1 MNTCAD
7 EACAVAL
14 ALKASRPDKDEQR
27 RLGGGEVELVR
38 NCVQYYQAS
47 NLDGKPREVLA
58 WFANCL
64 LRIRC
69 NLERQFVDPDAT
81 LLPSTL
87 PAATECAAPVH
98 PDLDVLVWELEDAA
112 KFLSETKEFHAA
124 HWHWL
129 GSLFGESLAV
139 LKLEQSRQLI

>member
-14 ALKASRPDKDEQR
+14 ALKASRPDKEEQR

-47 NLDGKPREVLA
+47 KLDGKPHDVLA

-64 LRIRC
+64 PRIRC
-69 NLERQFVDPDAT
+69 NLERQYVNPDAT

-87 PAATECAAPVH
+87 PAATECGAPVH
-98 PDLDVLVWELEDAA
+98 PDLDVLVWELGDAA

-129 GSLFGESLAV
+129 GSLFGCGLAV